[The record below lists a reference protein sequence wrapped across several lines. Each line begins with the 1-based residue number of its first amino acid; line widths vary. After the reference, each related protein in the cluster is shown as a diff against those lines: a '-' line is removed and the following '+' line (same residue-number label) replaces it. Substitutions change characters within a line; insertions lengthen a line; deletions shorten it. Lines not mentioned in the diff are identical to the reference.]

1 MTEFVAKLRVRL
13 ESVARK
19 TLKNILLNHINLILK
34 NFIVLLRIKKA
45 LTCNIGNEKNY
56 SLGASVS
63 VGKCCK
69 CSRDS
74 GKARWSCLIGK
85 GCYKLG

>member
-34 NFIVLLRIKKA
+34 NFIVLLRIKKP
-45 LTCNIGNEKNY
+45 LLVTSEMRKIT
-56 SLGASVS
+56 LWVL
-63 VGKCCK
+63 V
-69 CSRDS
+69 
-74 GKARWSCLIGK
+74 
-85 GCYKLG
+85 